1 VKKRALEEYRAKR
14 AFGVTAEPEGADVG
28 AAPDG
33 YRYVVQKHAARA
45 LHYDLRLEL
54 GGVLLSWAVPRGP
67 SLSPRA
73 RRLAVRTED
82 HPIEYEDFE
91 GVIPAGEYG
100 GGAVI
105 VWDRGTWAPEGD
117 AHDMLARGRLT
128 FAILGEKLRGRW
140 HLIRTAKPSA
150 REQWL
155 FFKAKD
161 EHARAAGPEIVDARP
176 ESVVSGRTLEELVEL
191 AGIAPPRR
199 AARSRSRAPRARRDR
214 A

>member
-1 VKKRALEEYRAKR
+1 VTKRGLDEYRAKR
-14 AFGVTAEPEGADVG
+14 AFDVTAEPAGADVD
-28 AAPDG
+28 AADG
-33 YRYVVQKHAARA
+33 HRYVIQKHAARR

-54 GGVLLSWAVPRGP
+54 DGVLLSWAVPRGP
-67 SLSPRA
+67 SLAPRA

-82 HPIEYEDFE
+82 HPLEYEDFE

-117 AHDMLARGRLT
+117 ARDMLARGRLT
-128 FAILGEKLRGRW
+128 FTLAGVKLGGRW
-140 HLIRTAKPSA
+140 HLIRTARPGAKQ
-150 REQWL
+150 EQWL

-161 EHARAAGPEIVDARP
+161 DFARAR
-176 ESVVSGRTLEELVEL
+176 
-191 AGIAPPRR
+191 
-199 AARSRSRAPRARRDR
+199 RAPRARRDR